1 MKTLVIAEKPS
12 VGRDIGRVLNCRPS
26 GQGAMEGSQY
36 VVTWALG
43 HLVTLADPETYDAK
57 YKNWELNDLP
67 IMPEKLKLIVIPQTS
82 KQYGLVK
89 TLLRRADIKEIV
101 IATDAGREGELVAR
115 WILEKAECRKPVK
128 RLWISSVTDKAIR
141 EGFASLKDGKA
152 YLNLYHSAQARA
164 EADWLVGINATRCLT
179 TKHNAQLSCGR
190 VQTPTVALVAARE
203 AEIRAFV
210 PQTYFG
216 INAQSNQIRL
226 LWQDA
231 KSHSTRSFDRAR
243 VNEIMAAV
251 QTQKSGTV
259 SQLSKQRKTQPAPGL
274 YDLTELQRDANNRF
288 GFSPKETLD
297 IMQNLYEKHKA
308 LTYPRTDSRFIST
321 DIVPTLPERL
331 RACAVGPY
339 AVIAKGLLGK
349 SLPANA
355 SFVNNAKVS
364 DHHAIIPTEQRIIPA
379 MMDEKERKVYDLVI
393 RRFIAVLLP
402 LFVYEQTAIQVR
414 IGKETFAAKGQVV
427 VTEGWRAA
435 YGKAYSEDE
444 EDDNAEAEIKSQP
457 LPPLKQGDSLPI
469 TAIKLTEGKTK
480 PPALFTEATLL
491 SAMENPSKYMQGLN
505 RDLAKTL
512 NETGGLGTVATRADI
527 MEKLFNSF
535 MLEKQ
540 GKSIQTTSKGRQ
552 LLQLVPEDLRSPA
565 LTGDWEQKLSS
576 IAKGLMKKDQFL
588 SNIRTYTQAAIRDIK
603 QSTATYKHDNL
614 TGKRCPDCSKF
625 LLEVNGKRGKMLV
638 CQDRECGYRQNVSIV
653 SNIRCPQC
661 HKKTEIIG
669 EGENKRIACGCGW
682 REKYDRY
689 MEKNRENLNR
699 MDKREVEKYL
709 HKANAPAGADAPLS
723 DLALAFQNL
732 GLGNKTKGK
741 R

>member
-12 VGRDIGRVLNCRPS
+12 VGRDIGRVLGCRPS
-26 GQGAMEGSQY
+26 GQGSMEGGQY

-57 YKNWELNDLP
+57 YKSWELNDLP
-67 IMPEKLKLIVIPQTS
+67 IMPEKLKLVVIPQTS

-89 TLLRRADIKEIV
+89 TLLRRGDIKEIV

-152 YLNLYHSAQARA
+152 YVNLYHSAQARA

-203 AEIRAFV
+203 EEIRRFV
-210 PQTYFG
+210 PQAYYG
-216 INAQSNQIRL
+216 ITAQANSIRL

-231 KSHSTRSFDRAR
+231 KSRSTRSFDRVR
-243 VNEIMAAV
+243 VAEVMTAL
-251 QTQKSGTV
+251 QTQKTGTIT
-259 SQLSKQRKTQPAPGL
+259 QLTKQRKTQPAPQL
-274 YDLTELQRDANNRF
+274 YDLTELQRDASNRF

-297 IMQNLYEKHKA
+297 IMQSLYEKHKA
-308 LTYPRTDSRFIST
+308 LTYPRTDSRYIST

-331 RACAVGPY
+331 RACAVGSY
-339 AVIAKGLLGK
+339 AVMAKGLLGK
-349 SLPANA
+349 QVTANA
-355 SFVNNAKVS
+355 GFVNNAKVS
-364 DHHAIIPTEQRIIPA
+364 DHHAIIPTEQRIVPA
-379 MMDEKERKVYDLVI
+379 AMTDKEHKVYDLVI

-414 IGKETFAAKGQVV
+414 IGKESFAAKGQVV

-444 EDDNAEAEIKSQP
+444 EQDDNAEAEIKSQP
-457 LPPLKQGDSLPI
+457 LPPLKQGDVLSI
-469 TAIKLTEGKTK
+469 TAVKQTEGKTK

-491 SAMENPSKYMQGLN
+491 SAMENPAKYMQN
-505 RDLAKTL
+505 IDSILAKTL
-512 NETGGLGTVATRADI
+512 GETGGLGTVATRADI
-527 MEKLFNSF
+527 IEKLFNSF
-535 MLEKQ
+535 MMEKQ

-552 LLQLVPEDLRSPA
+552 LLKLVPEDLRSPA
-565 LTGDWEQKLSS
+565 LTGEWEQKLSA
-576 IAKGLMKKDQFL
+576 IAKGTLKKEQFL
-588 SNIRTYTQAAIRDIK
+588 GGIRTYTQTAIREIK
-603 QSTATYKHDNL
+603 QGTETYKHDNI
-614 TGKRCPDCSKF
+614 TGKRCPDCNKF
-625 LLEVNGKRGKMLV
+625 LLEVKGKRGMMLV
-638 CQDRECGYRQNVSIV
+638 CQDRECGYRQSVSLI

-669 EGENKRIACGCGW
+669 EGENKRINCVCGW

-689 MEKNRENLNR
+689 MDKNRENMNR

-709 HKANAPAGADAPLS
+709 HKANETATAGEGLS
-723 DLALAFQNL
+723 EMALAFANL
-732 GLGNKTKGK
+732 GLGTDKKGK
-741 R
+741 